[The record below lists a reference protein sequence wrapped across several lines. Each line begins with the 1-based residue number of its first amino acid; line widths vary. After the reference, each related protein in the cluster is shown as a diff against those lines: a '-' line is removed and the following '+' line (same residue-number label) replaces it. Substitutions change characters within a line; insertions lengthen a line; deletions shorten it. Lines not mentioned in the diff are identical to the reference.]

1 MTALLIPI
9 LTSAIRHFATLCAG
23 ALVTRGAARQRRR
36 RRAGRPDRCAL
47 GAFVLSVG
55 SKFLA
60 RNKLLASLTGDI
72 NAAVAS
78 APADAL
84 RSELRAAPSA

>member
-1 MTALLIPI
+1 MNTLLIPI

-23 ALVTRGAARQRRR
+23 ALVTRGALDNDGGVALV
-36 RRAGRPDRCAL
+36 GLIVAL